1 MCFDFTINSYL
12 LDHFRLNSCPLQK
25 FRLLGIKIF
34 VKDIGMKRKNL
45 NQSNS
50 LTLSDPQKHS
60 SQLYAMRK
68 SKMLNMLIQKK
79 LAKRIWQNITE
90 IQKKNCE
97 ICNHTCKWT
106 YDENHLT
113 F

>member
-1 MCFDFTINSYL
+1 M

-79 LAKRIWQNITE
+79 LAKRILQNITE
-90 IQKKNCE
+90 IQIKMAKYATIHVNGPTTKTAKHF
-97 ICNHTCKWT
+97 N
-106 YDENHLT
+106 
-113 F
+113 

>member
-1 MCFDFTINSYL
+1 M

-79 LAKRIWQNITE
+79 LAKQIWQNITE
-90 IQKKNCE
+90 IQKKKIAKYATIHVNGPTTKTTKHF
-97 ICNHTCKWT
+97 N
-106 YDENHLT
+106 
-113 F
+113 